1 MQLRGAGAQQVSR
14 IEISADQFVDVAGKF
29 GIAEFERMPDAA
41 LDQAQELMYQ
51 AFQEKREQR
60 RIELAN
66 EALAVCPDCADAYA
80 LLAEH
85 APSRKT
91 ALDLYEKGVAAA
103 LDHNGPVLIDAVV
116 SRTVLPIPPAIT
128 VEMAKGFTLY
138 MVKAVF
144 NGRGDDL
151 VDLARSNLWA

>member
-1 MQLRGAGAQQVSR
+1 MFNNSALGF
-14 IEISADQFVDVAGKF
+14 IEIEQKSTGFLDFGTEFKNPNFAAMAEVCGVRGIRLEDPADVEK
-29 GIAEFERMPDAA
+29 GIAE
-41 LDQAQELMYQ
+41 
-51 AFQEKREQR
+51 
-60 RIELAN
+60 
-66 EALAVCPDCADAYA
+66 ALA
-80 LLAEH
+80 
-85 APSRKT
+85 
-91 ALDLYEKGVAAA
+91 
-103 LDHNGPVLIDAVV
+103 HNGPVLVDAVV

>member
-1 MQLRGAGAQQVSR
+1 MAEACGVRGIR
-14 IEISADQFVDVAGKF
+14 LEDSADVNE
-29 GIAEFERMPDAA
+29 GIAD
-41 LDQAQELMYQ
+41 
-51 AFQEKREQR
+51 
-60 RIELAN
+60 
-66 EALAVCPDCADAYA
+66 ALA
-80 LLAEH
+80 
-85 APSRKT
+85 
-91 ALDLYEKGVAAA
+91 
-103 LDHNGPVLIDAVV
+103 HNGPVLVDAVV